1 MTPPAYRYYT
11 RYLHYCRFNIP
22 AIAEPTS
29 PDNPLNMLK
38 RIAKPEDY
46 VVFKLDID
54 NSKIEAM
61 FVEQLLASP
70 ELLALVDDFFF
81 EHHVNV
87 VS

>member
-1 MTPPAYRYYT
+1 
-11 RYLHYCRFNIP
+11 
-22 AIAEPTS
+22 
-29 PDNPLNMLK
+29 MLK
-38 RIAKPEDY
+38 RIAAPEDY

>member
-1 MTPPAYRYYT
+1 
-11 RYLHYCRFNIP
+11 
-22 AIAEPTS
+22 
-29 PDNPLNMLK
+29 MLK

-87 VS
+87 VSCHTLFKPMVGKSVFA